1 MSRNLFLA
9 LVVFLGMSG
18 TALARRDN
26 IKPDASIAI
35 RVESVSRAT
44 TEVTRAAAALDAKTV
59 SRNVNRSGGFNSST
73 IIYSLSVSK
82 ADSLIST
89 ARGLG
94 EVTSESASFGNMDDD
109 AKVRVQITLTDEE
122 QTYVARGKR
131 SAFLAGASGL
141 ASRVSGLTQKELNYS
156 GWGITVAVSRRS
168 AQLSIYSLKLDKA
181 AYEEK
186 ESDPELET
194 ERLQLEKEN
203 SGSMALIS
211 HSTYSSFFGNG
222 NRSFLNPYAGIA
234 YGYSHI
240 AGSSLATIGGHV
252 GVDLLNIGGIVMGTS
267 AHMLGLYN
275 SKDGATSSLF
285 DLHLFIPF

>member
-1 MSRNLFLA
+1 MLLTLA
-9 LVVFLGMSG
+9 ALTVLSG
-18 TALARRDN
+18 TAFAQRN
-26 IKPDASIAI
+26 SVKPDASIAV
-35 RVESVSRAT
+35 RVESVTRAT
-44 TEVTRAAAALDAKTV
+44 ADVGKAAAALGAKNV
-59 SRNVNRSGGFNSST
+59 SRNVDRSGSYNSST
-73 IIYSLSVSK
+73 IVYSLPVSK
-82 ADSLIST
+82 ADSLLST

-94 EVTSESASFGNMDDD
+94 EVTSESVSFGSKDDD

-141 ASRVSGLTQKELNYS
+141 SSRVSGLTQKELDYT
-156 GWGITVAVSRRS
+156 GWGITVAVTRRS
-168 AQLSIYSLKLDKA
+168 AQLSIYSLKLDKDA
-181 AYEEK
+181 FAEK
-186 ESDPELET
+186 QTDPDLEK

-203 SGSMALIS
+203 SGSMALVS

-222 NRSFLNPYAGIA
+222 NRSFLNPFAGIA

-240 AGSSLATIGGHV
+240 AGSSLAAIGGHV

-275 SKDGATSSLF
+275 SRDGATSSMF